1 MAKKE
6 PKRTMWQPRP
16 YETRAVKELR
26 ILLTAHECVLAV
38 GPTGCGKTVIA
49 SMLLTLMKSWRVLFV
64 VHRYELADQAYK
76 ALRASGVDAGI
87 IMAQEERMHGS
98 HRADTT
104 ARVQVASVQTLVHR
118 PFDGNVDL
126 IVVDEAHRVMAESYQ
141 AILRQYPRARV
152 LGLTATPERAD
163 GKGLSD
169 VFRHLFVIALPSEL
183 QRDDYLAD
191 PRWFG
196 ARADVVAKLAER
208 LKGTRVSNGD
218 YAPADLAR
226 AVDSKFLLGSVVS
239 ETLRIAP
246 GVRKAV
252 FAGSVAHSRKLA
264 AAFKR
269 KGVKAAHLDA
279 EVPPLEREAML
290 EEFAKGDIEVICNF
304 DVLSE
309 GWDLPALGAVVLA
322 RPFRSRT
329 RYLQVVGRGMRP
341 RVGSRP
347 IVIDHGNN
355 APRFGIWPGDD
366 IEWSLTETKRAGS
379 GEPPWTMCDACLT
392 KIPAA
397 SLSCPECGAECREA
411 KARRERD
418 EAEAQL
424 EEATR
429 AQYLALRAR
438 VEKVAAE
445 KGAPQGWVDK
455 VMREI
460 AA

>member
-1 MAKKE
+1 MGKK
-6 PKRTMWQPRP
+6 PPRSAWQPRP

-26 ILLTAHECVLAV
+26 VLLTAHERVLAV

-49 SMLLTLMKSWRVLFV
+49 SMLIALMAKWRVLFV

-76 ALRASGVDAGI
+76 ALRASGIDAGI

-98 HRADTT
+98 HRANPT
-104 ARVQVASVQTLVHR
+104 ARVQVASVQTLMHR
-118 PFDGNVDL
+118 PFDDEVDL
-126 IVVDEAHRVMAESYQ
+126 IIVDESHRVMAESYQ
-141 AILRQYPRARV
+141 AILRQHPRARV

-163 GKGLSD
+163 GKGLGD
-169 VFRHLFVIALPSEL
+169 VFRHLFAIARPSEL
-183 QRDDYLAD
+183 QRDGYLAD

-196 ARADVVAKLAER
+196 ARADVVAQLAER
-208 LKGTRVSNGD
+208 LKGARVTNGD
-218 YAPADLAR
+218 YAPGDLAR
-226 AVDSKFLLGSVVS
+226 AVDSQFLLGQVVS

-269 KGVKAAHLDA
+269 RGVKAAHLDA
-279 EVPPLEREAML
+279 DVPPLEREKLLAT
-290 EEFAKGDIEVICNF
+290 FAKGDIEVICNF

-341 RVGSRP
+341 RVGPRP

-355 APRFGIWPGDD
+355 APRFGIWPGDN
-366 IEWSLTETKRAGS
+366 IEWALSDTRRACT
-379 GEPPWTMCDACLT
+379 GEPPWTMCDACLA

-397 SLSCPECGAECREA
+397 SLTCPECGAECREA
-411 KARRERD
+411 KARHERE

-438 VEKVAAE
+438 VEMVAIE
-445 KGAPQGWVDK
+445 KNAPPGWVDK
-455 VMREI
+455 VMREV
-460 AA
+460 A